1 MKKQILERWD
11 HIDILVNAAG
21 GNLPYKPV
29 ELIRY
34 DNIGGGRAVVEKL
47 DITDSREAASVFQDV
62 ERRLG
67 PVDILV
73 NNAGVVRGKS
83 EAFHRTAEEY
93 WKRLIEVNLFGT
105 MICTRQALGGMI
117 ARRYG
122 RIINIASIAGVSGL
136 PGWADYAASKGG
148 VIMFSETVAMEVG
161 KYGITV
167 NCISPGMIGGEAK
180 PCEGTWLGR
189 TGTASDISNMVVYLA
204 SPEADFITGSNYM
217 VDGGRVIGPKN
228 ASWNE

>member
-1 MKKQILERWD
+1 M
-11 HIDILVNAAG
+11 
-21 GNLPYKPV
+21 
-29 ELIRY
+29 
-34 DNIGGGRAVVEKL
+34 EKL

-189 TGTASDISNMVVYLA
+189 TGTAADISNMVVYLA

>member
-1 MKKQILERWD
+1 M
-11 HIDILVNAAG
+11 
-21 GNLPYKPV
+21 
-29 ELIRY
+29 
-34 DNIGGGRAVVEKL
+34 EKL

-83 EAFHRTAEEY
+83 EA
-93 WKRLIEVNLFGT
+93 VPPDG
-105 MICTRQALGGMI
+105 
-117 ARRYG
+117 G
-122 RIINIASIAGVSGL
+122 RILEKTDRSESVRHHDLHPAGTRRNDCAQIRQNHQYCLDCRVSGL

-189 TGTASDISNMVVYLA
+189 TGTAADISNMVVYLA

>member
-1 MKKQILERWD
+1 MMRQRSG
-11 HIDILVNAAG
+11 HII
-21 GNLPYKPV
+21 NL
-29 ELIRY
+29 
-34 DNIGGGRAVVEKL
+34 
-47 DITDSREAASVFQDV
+47 SSVMG
-62 ERRLG
+62 LMG
-67 PVDILV
+67 
-73 NNAGVVRGKS
+73 NAG
-83 EAFHRTAEEY
+83 
-93 WKRLIEVNLFGT
+93 
-105 MICTRQALGGMI
+105 QA
-117 ARRYG
+117 
-122 RIINIASIAGVSGL
+122 N
-136 PGWADYAASKGG
+136 YAASKGG